1 MSDSSLP
8 YPPPPPPLVVLNDGV
23 LGRKIPGV
31 HKTLFWVSIAALLA
45 SIIILIAEINNY
57 QFMSDLKNEAF
68 ASTGEMRIRADE
80 VDSFIAS
87 AYGFSVLVYVVLF
100 TVFLVWLNKMT
111 KNLND
116 SGYKTNKGSKW
127 VIGSFFIPI
136 ANYFLV
142 FGSIKDLLTGLGKA
156 IPTLSNNHQKTIK
169 TWWILFSISS
179 VLVRASGIELS
190 ADADIDQ
197 YLNLA
202 GFSVCVALLNVVA
215 LGFGVKAF
223 KQLRDKTKTV

>member
-1 MSDSSLP
+1 MSESSLP
-8 YPPPPPPLVVLNDGV
+8 YPPPPPLVVLNDGV

-45 SIIILIAEINNY
+45 SIVILIAEINNY
-57 QFMSDLKNEAF
+57 QFMSDLKNEEF

-87 AYGFSVLVYVVLF
+87 AYGFGLLIYVVLSI
-100 TVFLVWLNKMT
+100 VFLVWLNKMT

-116 SGYKTNKGSKW
+116 SGYKTKKGSRW
-127 VIGSFFIPI
+127 VVGSFFIPV

-142 FGSIKDLLTGLGKA
+142 FGSIKDLLFGLGKA
-156 IPTLSNNHQKTIK
+156 FPALTNNHQKTVK
-169 TWWILFSISS
+169 TWWILFSISA
-179 VLVRASGIELS
+179 VLMRASSTELS

-202 GFSVCVALLNVVA
+202 GFSVCAALLNVVA

-223 KQLRDKTKTV
+223 KQLRDDTKTI